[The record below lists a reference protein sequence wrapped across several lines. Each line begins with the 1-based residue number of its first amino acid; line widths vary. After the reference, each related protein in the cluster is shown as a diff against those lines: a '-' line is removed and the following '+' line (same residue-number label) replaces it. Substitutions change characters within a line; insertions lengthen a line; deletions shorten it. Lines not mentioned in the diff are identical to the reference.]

1 MHQNLI
7 EADLQLPMR
16 KCITRLARKK
26 LGIGARSPYARPQS
40 SGVRRT
46 SHEVQRLLTRAIID
60 GEGWKI
66 ERAILHGANI
76 IHRDRQ
82 GCTPLMLAAQLG
94 KLEACEKLLELGARL
109 CSRNRLLQT
118 PLMLAAERSHTSV
131 VDLLISSTDYA
142 GQRMDIE
149 SEDCEGKRALHY
161 AALAGN
167 VEITALLLAAGANLK
182 VVDRFGN
189 LPYNLIEL
197 GSSPD
202 SELFALLRG
211 SKSIEEV
218 LSSMRSREVKNVV
231 YKYQTPT
238 GGGGMEENDR
248 IDANN
253 YFRSFIPSFILTSSL
268 TIWATRPSESLFRH
282 TLLQETLRDYVHQ
295 SLLPPAAQ
303 TQTFYLPTCAD
314 SES

>member
-1 MHQNLI
+1 
-7 EADLQLPMR
+7 
-16 KCITRLARKK
+16 
-26 LGIGARSPYARPQS
+26 
-40 SGVRRT
+40 
-46 SHEVQRLLTRAIID
+46 
-60 GEGWKI
+60 
-66 ERAILHGANI
+66 
-76 IHRDRQ
+76 
-82 GCTPLMLAAQLG
+82 
-94 KLEACEKLLELGARL
+94 
-109 CSRNRLLQT
+109 
-118 PLMLAAERSHTSV
+118 MLAAERSHTSV

-218 LSSMRSREVKNVV
+218 LSSMRSREVKR
-231 YKYQTPT
+231 KGIQTPT
-238 GGGGMEENDR
+238 AGRN
-248 IDANN
+248 
-253 YFRSFIPSFILTSSL
+253 
-268 TIWATRPSESLFRH
+268 
-282 TLLQETLRDYVHQ
+282 
-295 SLLPPAAQ
+295 
-303 TQTFYLPTCAD
+303 
-314 SES
+314 